1 MWLLL
6 APHIIKRESLS
17 LRPRKP
23 QSVCLPMHRR
33 LRIYYGS
40 KLYSLSPGVAHYPV
54 PDTVGGWPH
63 FSPPLD
69 KDVRMRMASL
79 FHHRPIVEK
88 TEWGRPNFRSCS
100 LNIILKTGS
109 LGMGRLTFVSTSVSE
124 RAGKETTS
132 ISWETKRVDSACNSM
147 DEVV

>member
-6 APHIIKRESLS
+6 APASLKENPWVWGPGS
-17 LRPRKP
+17 PS
-23 QSVCLPMHRR
+23 QSVCPCTDASGFTM
-33 LRIYYGS
+33 GVNDTV
-40 KLYSLSPGVAHYPV
+40 SPGVAHYPV
-54 PDTVGGWPH
+54 PDTVAGWPH

-100 LNIILKTGS
+100 LNTILKTRY
-109 LGMGRLTFVSTSVSE
+109 LGMGRFTFVSTSVSE

-147 DEVV
+147 EEVV